1 MRRQIIFLTLA
12 VAMVLPAV
20 GEAQSHGR
28 RCDTDATGY
37 SYTISTPSGD
47 SRQHDFDVYF
57 NNDQSAFILLV
68 FDDDVDTVLSTSS
81 GLQSGDRFV
90 HGSIRLF
97 QDETYTVAVACVS
110 ADADYRLS
118 VRRGDEISLSAPRVL
133 GAHEGLSTEE
143 AATSLLVETA
153 VLDARAELVR

>member
-12 VAMVLPAV
+12 VALVLPVVA
-20 GEAQSHGR
+20 EAQSHGR

-37 SYTISTPSGD
+37 SYTITTPSGD

-97 QDETYTVAVACVS
+97 QEETYTVAVACVS

-118 VRRGDEISLSAPRVL
+118 VRRGEEISLSAPRRP

-143 AATSLLVETA
+143 AEISLGIEA
-153 VLDARAELVR
+153 VVIEEKRKLR